1 MGNSKKEFV
10 TNADCTKR
18 VIDFLEQ
25 SKLEDTCSPL
35 DSSTDS
41 QDDSAPDQTCD
52 DVQHFPSEARSRSRI
67 KLPCERAQS
76 AALCETLQDNKTRMK
91 SIARMRRRQEK
102 ARLKFPSHFPVAG
115 GTHPAREISDPL
127 AFIRKHRCKPPSSN
141 LPAPVPREKSG

>member
-25 SKLEDTCSPL
+25 SKLEDTCSLL

-41 QDDSAPDQTCD
+41 QDDCANDQTCD
-52 DVQHFPSEARSRSRI
+52 DFQEFPSESRI

-76 AALCETLQDNKTRMK
+76 AALCETLQDNKKRMK

-115 GTHPAREISDPL
+115 GTHPAREIAGPL

>member
-25 SKLEDTCSPL
+25 SKLEDTCSL
-35 DSSTDS
+35 RDSSTDS

-52 DVQHFPSEARSRSRI
+52 DVQDFQSETRI

-76 AALCETLQDNKTRMK
+76 AALCETLQDNKKRMK
-91 SIARMRRRQEK
+91 SIARMRRRHEK

-141 LPAPVPREKSG
+141 LPAPIPREKSG